1 MKKLRLALVMLLSL
15 TILSG
20 CFLMK
25 NNRLWLE
32 SKIGPAAEKV
42 YPTKNLYDLFD
53 TFPKG
58 FTIRVSDAYRQNG
71 DYYTRLI
78 YLYGRKE
85 KTITGKVT
93 LTIGQDKKV
102 DESEL
107 IYSNDGKLQLVNHE
121 FSSELLP
128 YKTFLFQNLTLNK
141 KEFSMFDVTSKSY
154 NWEIEEATIKYK
166 VKNKNVNQIL
176 DIDDNDTVTMEVVAK
191 PELLSGKQ
199 YTLPIIYYQ
208 DIDKRMHSEN
218 IIDSVRED
226 KHD

>member
-1 MKKLRLALVMLLSL
+1 MLLSL

-42 YPTKNLYDLFD
+42 YPTKNLYELFD

-58 FTIRVSDAYRQNG
+58 FTIRVSDSYRQNG

-78 YLYGRKE
+78 NLYGRKE

-218 IIDSVRED
+218 IINSVKD
-226 KHD
+226 N

>member
-25 NNRLWLE
+25 NNRLWIE

-42 YPTKNLYDLFD
+42 YPTKNLYELFD

-58 FTIRVSDAYRQNG
+58 FTIRVSDSYRQNG

-107 IYSNDGKLQLVNHE
+107 IYSNDGELQLVNHE

-141 KEFSMFDVTSKSY
+141 KGFSMYDIISKSY

-191 PELLSGKQ
+191 PELLSGQQ

-226 KHD
+226 NHD

>member
-1 MKKLRLALVMLLSL
+1 MLLSL

-25 NNRLWLE
+25 NNRLWIE

-42 YPTKNLYDLFD
+42 YPTKNLYELFD

-58 FTIRVSDAYRQNG
+58 FTIRVSDSYRQNG

-107 IYSNDGKLQLVNHE
+107 IYSNDGELQLVNHE

-141 KEFSMFDVTSKSY
+141 KGFSMYDIISKSY

-176 DIDDNDTVTMEVVAK
+176 DIDDND
-191 PELLSGKQ
+191 
-199 YTLPIIYYQ
+199 
-208 DIDKRMHSEN
+208 IDKRMHSEN

-226 KHD
+226 NHD

>member
-1 MKKLRLALVMLLSL
+1 
-15 TILSG
+15 
-20 CFLMK
+20 MK
-25 NNRLWLE
+25 NNRLWIE

-42 YPTKNLYDLFD
+42 YPTKNLYELFD

-58 FTIRVSDAYRQNG
+58 FTIRVSDSYRQNG

-78 YLYGRKE
+78 NLYGRKE

-141 KEFSMFDVTSKSY
+141 KGFSMYDIISKSY

-218 IIDSVRED
+218 IINSVKD
-226 KHD
+226 N

>member
-1 MKKLRLALVMLLSL
+1 MKRLKLALMAIL
-15 TILSG
+15 TIVILGG
-20 CFLMK
+20 CGLMK

-42 YPTKNLYDLFD
+42 YPTKNLYELFD
-53 TFPKG
+53 KFPKG
-58 FTIRVSDAYRQNG
+58 FTIRVSDSYRQNG

>member
-1 MKKLRLALVMLLSL
+1 MKRLRLALAAIL
-15 TILSG
+15 TIVILGG
-20 CFLMK
+20 CGLMK
-25 NNRLWLE
+25 NNRLWIE

-42 YPTKNLYDLFD
+42 YPTKNLYELFD

-58 FTIRVSDAYRQNG
+58 FTIRVSDSYRQNG

-78 YLYGRKE
+78 NLYGRKE

-218 IIDSVRED
+218 IINSVKD
-226 KHD
+226 N

>member
-1 MKKLRLALVMLLSL
+1 MKRLRLALAAIL
-15 TILSG
+15 TIVILGG
-20 CFLMK
+20 CGLMK
-25 NNRLWLE
+25 NNRLWIE

-42 YPTKNLYDLFD
+42 YPTKNLYELFD

-58 FTIRVSDAYRQNG
+58 FTIRVSDSYRQNG
-71 DYYTRLI
+71 DYYNRLI

-141 KEFSMFDVTSKSY
+141 KGFSMYDIISKSY

-218 IIDSVRED
+218 IINSVKD
-226 KHD
+226 N

>member
-1 MKKLRLALVMLLSL
+1 
-15 TILSG
+15 
-20 CFLMK
+20 MK
-25 NNRLWLE
+25 NNRLWIE
-32 SKIGPAAEKV
+32 SKIGSAAEKV
-42 YPTKNLYDLFD
+42 YPTKNLYELFD

-58 FTIRVSDAYRQNG
+58 FTIRVSDSYRQNG

-107 IYSNDGKLQLVNHE
+107 IYSNDGELQLVNHE

-141 KEFSMFDVTSKSY
+141 KGFSMNDIISKSY

-191 PELLSGKQ
+191 PELLSGQQ

>member
-1 MKKLRLALVMLLSL
+1 MKRLKLALMAIL
-15 TILSG
+15 TIVILGG
-20 CFLMK
+20 CGLMK

-42 YPTKNLYDLFD
+42 YPTKNLYELFD
-53 TFPKG
+53 KFPKG
-58 FTIRVSDAYRQNG
+58 FTIRVSDSYRQNG
-71 DYYTRLI
+71 DYYTRLV
-78 YLYGRKE
+78 YLYGRKG
-85 KTITGKVT
+85 GKISGNVT

-107 IYSNDGKLQLVNHE
+107 IYSNDGELQLVNHE

-141 KEFSMFDVTSKSY
+141 KGFSMFDVTSKSY

-191 PELLSGKQ
+191 PELLSGQQ

>member
-1 MKKLRLALVMLLSL
+1 MKRLRLALAAIL
-15 TILSG
+15 TIVILG
-20 CFLMK
+20 CGLMK
-25 NNRLWLE
+25 NNRLWIE
-32 SKIGPAAEKV
+32 SKIGSAAEKV
-42 YPTKNLYDLFD
+42 YPTKNLYELFD

-58 FTIRVSDAYRQNG
+58 FTIRVSDSYRQNG

-107 IYSNDGKLQLVNHE
+107 IYSNDGELQLVNHE

-141 KEFSMFDVTSKSY
+141 KGFSMNDIISKSY

-191 PELLSGKQ
+191 PELLSGQQ

>member
-1 MKKLRLALVMLLSL
+1 MKRLRLALAAIL
-15 TILSG
+15 TIVILGG
-20 CFLMK
+20 CGLMK
-25 NNRLWLE
+25 NNRLWIE

-42 YPTKNLYDLFD
+42 YPTKNLYELFD

-58 FTIRVSDAYRQNG
+58 FTIRVSDSYRQNG

-78 YLYGRKE
+78 NLYGRKE

-141 KEFSMFDVTSKSY
+141 KGFSMYDIISKSY

-218 IIDSVRED
+218 IINSVKD
-226 KHD
+226 N

>member
-1 MKKLRLALVMLLSL
+1 MKRLRLALAAIL
-15 TILSG
+15 TIVILGG
-20 CFLMK
+20 CGLMK
-25 NNRLWLE
+25 NNRLWIE
-32 SKIGPAAEKV
+32 SKIGSAAEKV
-42 YPTKNLYDLFD
+42 YPTKNLYELFD

-58 FTIRVSDAYRQNG
+58 FTIRVSDSYRQNG

-107 IYSNDGKLQLVNHE
+107 IYSNDGELQLVNHE

-141 KEFSMFDVTSKSY
+141 KGFSMNDIISKSY

-191 PELLSGKQ
+191 PELLSGQQ